1 MLILN
6 LYCRILSNLGRM
18 KFYIKFLLLIL
29 TFNVNANDLL
39 SIYQEALEKDPDF
52 NAKKAD
58 LKISKEYLNQ
68 ARSGL
73 LPQLR
78 FSASTNWNEYYQE
91 RVLQNDYNTFSYNL
105 NLSQPIFRLDSWFVT
120 RQAKQNYEA
129 AEARFAYQQQDLM
142 IRVTQAYFK
151 VLSAKST
158 LKSAEATEKALN
170 NQYQTVT
177 QRFNSGAASRIEL
190 AEAKSA
196 YNRAQSDRVLAE
208 GNVDI
213 SFEELNSIV
222 GRQVKMVTALNQDN
236 EFIAPSEA
244 IDSEVKKG
252 RAANYLII
260 EAQNR
265 LEAAESNTRSK
276 TANYLPKIDLNAN
289 ASRRT
294 SKQYT
299 FDGVESDIEL
309 PFSIPTETEN
319 RAFSLQFSMPLFTS
333 GLNNSQ
339 RRQALLQEVKSE
351 EQMILIERSVVQQ
364 IRSLYTALK
373 TAELNIISLRT
384 AVDSSKDALEAT
396 RLGYELS
403 SRNLIDLLQAE
414 RNYSETQNRLSQ
426 AMYGFIVTSLQ
437 YKQAIGILRPED
449 IVKIN
454 KQFN

>member
-1 MLILN
+1 
-6 LYCRILSNLGRM
+6 M

-29 TFNVNANDLL
+29 SFNVVANDLL

-196 YNRAQSDRVLAE
+196 FNRAQSDRVLAE

-222 GRQVKMVTALNQDN
+222 GRQIKMVTPLNQN
-236 EFIAPSEA
+236 SEFIAPLED
-244 IDSEVKKG
+244 IDLEVKKG
-252 RAANYLII
+252 QELNYLII
-260 EAQNR
+260 EARNR

-299 FDGVESDIEL
+299 FDGFDSDVDL

-319 RAFSLQFSMPLFTS
+319 RAFSIQFSMPLFTS

-339 RRQALLQEVKSE
+339 RRQALLQEVKTE

-373 TAELNIISLRT
+373 TAELNIVSLRT

-437 YKQAIGILRPED
+437 YKQAIGTLRPED

>member
-1 MLILN
+1 
-6 LYCRILSNLGRM
+6 M
-18 KFYIKFLLLIL
+18 KFYIKFLILIFSFNL
-29 TFNVNANDLL
+29 TGNDLL
-39 SIYQEALEKDPDF
+39 SIYEEALEKDPDF

-58 LKISKEYLNQ
+58 LKISKEFFNQ

-73 LPQLR
+73 LPQVR

-91 RVLQNDYNTFSYNL
+91 RVLQNDYNTFNYNL

-120 RQAKQNYEA
+120 QQAKQNYEA

-196 YNRAQSDRVLAE
+196 FNRAQSDRVLAE
-208 GNVDI
+208 GNVEI

-222 GRQVKMVTALNQDN
+222 GRQVEMVTPLNQNN
-236 EFIAPSEA
+236 EFIAPSEE
-244 IDSEVKKG
+244 INSEVTKG
-252 RAANYLII
+252 REANYLII
-260 EAQNR
+260 EARNR

-299 FDGVESDIEL
+299 FDGFDSDVDL
-309 PFSIPTETEN
+309 PFSIPAETEN
-319 RAFSLQFSMPLFTS
+319 RAFSIQFSMPLFTS

-339 RRQALLQEVKSE
+339 RRQALLQEVKTE

-373 TAELNIISLRT
+373 TAELNIVSLRT

-437 YKQAIGILRPED
+437 YKQAIGTLRPED

>member
-1 MLILN
+1 
-6 LYCRILSNLGRM
+6 M

>member
-1 MLILN
+1 
-6 LYCRILSNLGRM
+6 M
-18 KFYIKFLLLIL
+18 KFYIKFLILIFSFNL
-29 TFNVNANDLL
+29 TGNDLL
-39 SIYQEALEKDPDF
+39 SIYEEALEKDPDF

-58 LKISKEYLNQ
+58 LKISKELFNQ

-73 LPQLR
+73 LPQVR

-91 RVLQNDYNTFSYNL
+91 RVLQNDYNTFNYNL

-120 RQAKQNYEA
+120 QQAKQNYEA

-170 NQYQTVT
+170 NQFQTVT
-177 QRFNSGAASRIEL
+177 ERFNSGAASKIEL

-196 YNRAQSDRVLAE
+196 FNRAQSDRVLAE

-222 GRQVKMVTALNQDN
+222 GRQIKMVTPLNQN
-236 EFIAPSEA
+236 SEFVAPLED
-244 IDSEVKKG
+244 IDLEVKKG
-252 RAANYLII
+252 RELNYLII
-260 EAQNR
+260 EARNR
-265 LEAAESNTRSK
+265 LEAAESNTKSK
-276 TANYLPKIDLNAN
+276 TANYLPRIDLNAN

-299 FDGVESDIEL
+299 FDGVESDIDL

-319 RAFSLQFSMPLFTS
+319 RTFSIQFSVPLFTS
-333 GLNNSQ
+333 GLNSSQ
-339 RRQALLQEVKSE
+339 RRQALLQEVRTE
-351 EQMILIERSVVQQ
+351 EQMILIERNVTQQ

-373 TAELNIISLRT
+373 TAELNIISLRI
-384 AVDSSKDALEAT
+384 AVESSKDALEAT
-396 RLGYELS
+396 RLGYELG

-414 RNYSETQNRLSQ
+414 RNSSETQNRLSQ

-437 YKQAIGILRPED
+437 YKQAIGTLRPED
-449 IVKIN
+449 IVIIN
-454 KQFN
+454 EQFN

>member
-1 MLILN
+1 
-6 LYCRILSNLGRM
+6 M

-29 TFNVNANDLL
+29 TFNVTANDLL

-91 RVLQNDYNTFSYNL
+91 RILQNDYNTFSYNL

-170 NQYQTVT
+170 NQYQAVT

-222 GRQVKMVTALNQDN
+222 GRQVRMVTPLNQEN
-236 EFIAPSEA
+236 EFIAPLEE
-244 IDSEVKKG
+244 IDSEVNKG
-252 RAANYLII
+252 RVANYLII
-260 EAQNR
+260 EAKNR
-265 LEAAESNTRSK
+265 LEAAESNTSSK
-276 TANYLPKIDLNAN
+276 TANFLPKVDLNAN

-299 FDGVESDIEL
+299 FDGVESDFEL

-319 RAFSLQFSMPLFTS
+319 RAFSIQFSMPLFTS
-333 GLNNSQ
+333 GLNSSQ

-373 TAELNIISLRT
+373 TAELNIVSLRT

-426 AMYGFIVTSLQ
+426 AIYGFIVTSLQ
-437 YKQAIGILRPED
+437 YKQAIGTLRPED

-454 KQFN
+454 EQFN

>member
-1 MLILN
+1 
-6 LYCRILSNLGRM
+6 M

-29 TFNVNANDLL
+29 SFNVVANDLL

-196 YNRAQSDRVLAE
+196 FNRAQSDRVLAE

-222 GRQVKMVTALNQDN
+222 GRQVEMVTPLNQN
-236 EFIAPSEA
+236 SEFIAPSEE
-244 IDSEVKKG
+244 INSEVTKG
-252 RAANYLII
+252 REANYLII
-260 EAQNR
+260 EARNR

-299 FDGVESDIEL
+299 FDGFDSDVDL

-319 RAFSLQFSMPLFTS
+319 RAFSIQFSMPLFTS

-339 RRQALLQEVKSE
+339 RRQALLQEVKTE

-373 TAELNIISLRT
+373 TAELNIVSLRT

-414 RNYSETQNRLSQ
+414 RNSVSYTHLTLPTIYS
-426 AMYGFIVTSLQ
+426 V
-437 YKQAIGILRPED
+437 
-449 IVKIN
+449 
-454 KQFN
+454 

>member
-1 MLILN
+1 
-6 LYCRILSNLGRM
+6 M

-29 TFNVNANDLL
+29 SFNVVANDLL

-196 YNRAQSDRVLAE
+196 FNRAQSDRVLAE

-222 GRQVKMVTALNQDN
+222 GRQVEMVTPLNQNN
-236 EFIAPSEA
+236 EFIAPSEE
-244 IDSEVKKG
+244 INSEVTKG
-252 RAANYLII
+252 REANYLII
-260 EAQNR
+260 EARNR

-299 FDGVESDIEL
+299 FDGFDSDVDL

-319 RAFSLQFSMPLFTS
+319 RAFSIQFSMPLFTS

-339 RRQALLQEVKSE
+339 RRQALLQEVKTE

-373 TAELNIISLRT
+373 TAELNIVSLRT

-454 KQFN
+454 EQFN

>member
-1 MLILN
+1 M
-6 LYCRILSNLGRM
+6 
-18 KFYIKFLLLIL
+18 
-29 TFNVNANDLL
+29 L
-39 SIYQEALEKDPDF
+39 SIYEEALEKDPDF

-58 LKISKEYLNQ
+58 LKISKEFFNQ

-73 LPQLR
+73 LPQVR

-91 RVLQNDYNTFSYNL
+91 RVLQNDYNTFNYNL
-105 NLSQPIFRLDSWFVT
+105 NLSQPIFRLDSWFVAQ
-120 RQAKQNYEA
+120 QAKQNYEA

-170 NQYQTVT
+170 NQFQTVT
-177 QRFNSGAASRIEL
+177 ERFNSGAASKIEL

-196 YNRAQSDRVLAE
+196 FNRAQSDRVLAE

-222 GRQVKMVTALNQDN
+222 GRQIKMVTPLNQN
-236 EFIAPSEA
+236 SEFVAPLED
-244 IDSEVKKG
+244 IDLEVKKG
-252 RAANYLII
+252 RELNYLII
-260 EAQNR
+260 EARNR
-265 LEAAESNTRSK
+265 LEAAESNTKSK
-276 TANYLPKIDLNAN
+276 TANYLPRIDLNAN

-299 FDGVESDIEL
+299 FDGVESDIDL

-319 RAFSLQFSMPLFTS
+319 RTFSIQFSVPLFTS
-333 GLNNSQ
+333 GLNSSQ
-339 RRQALLQEVKSE
+339 RRQALLQEVRTE
-351 EQMILIERSVVQQ
+351 EQMILIERNVTQQ

-373 TAELNIISLRT
+373 TAELNIISLRI
-384 AVDSSKDALEAT
+384 AVESSKDALEAT
-396 RLGYELS
+396 RLGYELG

-414 RNYSETQNRLSQ
+414 RNSSETQNRLSQ

-437 YKQAIGILRPED
+437 YKQAIGTLRPED

-454 KQFN
+454 EQFN

>member
-1 MLILN
+1 
-6 LYCRILSNLGRM
+6 M

-29 TFNVNANDLL
+29 SFNVVANDLL

-196 YNRAQSDRVLAE
+196 FNRAQSDRVLAE
-208 GNVDI
+208 GNVEI

-222 GRQVKMVTALNQDN
+222 GRQVEMVTPLNQNN
-236 EFIAPSEA
+236 EFIAPSEE
-244 IDSEVKKG
+244 INSEVTKG
-252 RAANYLII
+252 REANYLII
-260 EAQNR
+260 EARNR

-299 FDGVESDIEL
+299 FDGFDSDVDL

-319 RAFSLQFSMPLFTS
+319 RAFSIQFSMPLFTS

-339 RRQALLQEVKSE
+339 RRQALLQEVKTE

-373 TAELNIISLRT
+373 TAELNIVSLRT
-384 AVDSSKDALEAT
+384 AVDSSKDALDAT

-454 KQFN
+454 EQFN

>member
-1 MLILN
+1 
-6 LYCRILSNLGRM
+6 M
-18 KFYIKFLLLIL
+18 KFYIKYLLLIL
-29 TFNVNANDLL
+29 SFNLAANDLL

-58 LKISKEYLNQ
+58 LKISKEFLNQ

-78 FSASTNWNEYYQE
+78 LSASTNWNEYYQE
-91 RVLQNDYNTFSYNL
+91 RILQNDYNTFNYNL

-129 AEARFAYQQQDLM
+129 AEAKFAYQQQDLM
-142 IRVTQAYFK
+142 IRVARAYFK

-196 YNRAQSDRVLAE
+196 FNRAQSDRVLAE

-222 GRQVKMVTALNQDN
+222 GRQVKMVTPLNQN
-236 EFIAPSEA
+236 NKFIAPSEE
-244 IDSEVKKG
+244 IDSEVNKG
-252 RAANYLII
+252 REANYLII
-260 EAQNR
+260 EARNR

-299 FDGVESDIEL
+299 FDGVESDIDL

-319 RAFSLQFSMPLFTS
+319 RAFSLQFSMPIFTS
-333 GLNNSQ
+333 GLNNSK
-339 RRQALLQEVKSE
+339 RRQALLQEVKTE
-351 EQMILIERSVVQQ
+351 EQMILIERSVIQQ
-364 IRSLYTALK
+364 IRSFYTALK
-373 TAELNIISLRT
+373 TAELNIVSLRT
-384 AVDSSKDALEAT
+384 AVDSSRDALEAT

-437 YKQAIGILRPED
+437 YKQAIGTLRPED

-454 KQFN
+454 EQFN